1 MGVLGPGLIAAVA
14 AAAALA
20 AHPHVAARIVTGA
33 DPCES
38 AATAK
43 AVWVAN
49 DGAGTLVRVDPRTN
63 RVVAR
68 VVVGRGACAV
78 ASGAGAVWVVNYRTD
93 VLARVDPVTRRVR
106 RTVVGGAP
114 FDVLVEHGNVWTTGF
129 GNGTLV
135 QVEARTGRVLRRI
148 KVGGAPNGLLYDR
161 GAIWVGLGRDATE
174 VLKVDAVSGSIKRI
188 DVEATAPT
196 HFVATTSGIWVANDG
211 DTFTLLARDDGRV
224 LKVVHFGRTLGQAA
238 LGPDGALWV
247 PDKEVD
253 TVFRVDPATG
263 AALESFPGGN
273 GAFQAVRAFDSM
285 WVTSY
290 AGSDVWRFR
299 TAP

>member
-14 AAAALA
+14 AFAAFA
-20 AHPHVAARIVTGA
+20 AHPQVAARIVTGA

-38 AATAK
+38 AATAR

-49 DGAGTLVRVDPRTN
+49 DGAGTLVRIDPGTN
-63 RVVAR
+63 RVTAR
-68 VVVGRGACAV
+68 ILLGRGACAV
-78 ASGAGAVWVVNYRTD
+78 AAGADAVWVVNYRTGM
-93 VLARVDPVTRRVR
+93 LARVDPVTRKVR
-106 RTVVGGAP
+106 RTLVGGAP
-114 FDVLVEHGNVWTTGF
+114 FDVVVEHGNVWTSGF
-129 GNGTLV
+129 SNGKLV
-135 QVEARTGRVLRRI
+135 QVDARTGRVVRRI

-161 GAIWVGLGRDATE
+161 GAIWVGLGRGATE
-174 VLKVDAVSGSIKRI
+174 VLKVDPTSGSIKRV
-188 DVEATAPT
+188 DVGATAPT
-196 HFVATTSGIWVANDG
+196 HFVATASGIWVANDG
-211 DTFTLLARDDGRV
+211 DTFTLLARDNGHV

-238 LGPDGALWV
+238 LGPDGNLWV

-263 AALESFPGGN
+263 ALFDSFPGGN
-273 GAFQAVRAFDSM
+273 GAFQALRAFGSM